1 MLNCLPKERTDYR
14 RRHRRSRHREVGIL
28 SWELGAPS
36 PNDLPESAEREGTR
50 ERRDEVVL
58 GSLVMRGGGRWSM
71 VHGPW
76 SNPLS
81 RYGDLAWNGGR
92 RTLLENFSL
101 LSVVSGSISG
111 GVAQNGGKECG
122 KLAVRARNGGKE
134 RGCHH
139 HHAEGRR

>member
-1 MLNCLPKERTDYR
+1 MISPSQLRGKALERG
-14 RRHRRSRHREVGIL
+14 EM
-28 SWELGAPS
+28 
-36 PNDLPESAEREGTR
+36 
-50 ERRDEVVL
+50 RDEV
-58 GSLVMRGGGRWSM
+58 LVWRWRRRWSVVHGPWSM

-76 SNPLS
+76 SMAWRSNPLS

>member
-1 MLNCLPKERTDYR
+1 MVCGP
-14 RRHRRSRHREVGIL
+14 
-28 SWELGAPS
+28 
-36 PNDLPESAEREGTR
+36 
-50 ERRDEVVL
+50 
-58 GSLVMRGGGRWSM
+58 WSM

-76 SNPLS
+76 SMVHGPWSMAWRSNPLS